1 MCACVCVCTFRAY
14 NTMSHCSLYL
24 NSLFDTE
31 RNNLFMEDRTI
42 EIKLYWL
49 KWRMKSY
56 LKQMEWGFKNMQP
69 TFLNVWVHVWSD
81 DKLITSNHRHISHCW
96 PPKRFYLLSRAPF
109 YQMEKYTFISLYYLH
124 YFTCSPNILSEPV
137 FPHFGK

>member
-1 MCACVCVCTFRAY
+1 
-14 NTMSHCSLYL
+14 MSHCSLYL

-56 LKQMEWGFKNMQP
+56 LKQME
-69 TFLNVWVHVWSD
+69 
-81 DKLITSNHRHISHCW
+81 
-96 PPKRFYLLSRAPF
+96 
-109 YQMEKYTFISLYYLH
+109 
-124 YFTCSPNILSEPV
+124 
-137 FPHFGK
+137 